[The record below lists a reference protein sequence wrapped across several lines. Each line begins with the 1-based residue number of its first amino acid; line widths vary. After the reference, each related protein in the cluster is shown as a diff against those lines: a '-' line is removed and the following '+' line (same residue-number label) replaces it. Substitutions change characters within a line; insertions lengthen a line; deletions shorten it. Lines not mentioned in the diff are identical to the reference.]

1 MKELGFVESKNTHLI
16 LFSAVFLVMGFLL
29 GRVTGYQYPR
39 MHKSHTGCMEAGDNV
54 WVSDGEVEVM
64 MFTDE
69 EFEGDTVI
77 TLPGVGVVNVT
88 SNGDDID
95 VEVNMEEVMES
106 MTGGQDVQIIRKKP
120 GDSEVRME
128 KRIVVVR
135 DEK

>member
-1 MKELGFVESKNTHLI
+1 MKELGFMESKNTHLI
-16 LFSAVFLVMGFLL
+16 LFSAVFLVLGFLL
-29 GRVTGYQYPR
+29 GRVTGHQGPR
-39 MHKSHTGCMEAGDNV
+39 MHKSHPGCMEAGDNV

-95 VEVNMEEVMES
+95 VEVNIEEVMES
-106 MTGGQDVQIIRKKP
+106 MTGGQDVQIIRKES
-120 GDSEVRME
+120 GDGEVRVE

-135 DEK
+135 DEE

>member
-1 MKELGFVESKNTHLI
+1 
-16 LFSAVFLVMGFLL
+16 
-29 GRVTGYQYPR
+29 
-39 MHKSHTGCMEAGDNV
+39 V

-77 TLPGVGVVNVT
+77 TLPGGGVVNVT
-88 SNGDDID
+88 SNGDEID

-106 MTGGQDVQIIRKKP
+106 MTGGQDVQIIRKES
-120 GDSEVRME
+120 GDGEVRVE

-135 DEK
+135 DEE

>member
-1 MKELGFVESKNTHLI
+1 
-16 LFSAVFLVMGFLL
+16 
-29 GRVTGYQYPR
+29 
-39 MHKSHTGCMEAGDNV
+39 MEVGDNV

-77 TLPGVGVVNVT
+77 TLPGGGVVNVS

-106 MTGGQDVQIIRKKP
+106 MIDGQDVQIIRKES
-120 GDSEVRME
+120 GDGEVRVE

-135 DEK
+135 DEE

>member
-1 MKELGFVESKNTHLI
+1 
-16 LFSAVFLVMGFLL
+16 
-29 GRVTGYQYPR
+29 
-39 MHKSHTGCMEAGDNV
+39 MEVGDNV

-77 TLPGVGVVNVT
+77 TLPGGGVVNVT
-88 SNGDDID
+88 SNGDDME

-106 MTGGQDVQIIRKKP
+106 MTGGQTQDVQIIRKES
-120 GDSEVRME
+120 GDGEVRVE

-135 DEK
+135 DED